1 MVKKLRGLAPLL
13 VIVIGLLVLFYPTIS
28 NFLVMKNASRVVS
41 NYDAAVEA
49 LSDEEYR
56 SMIDA
61 AHAYNTRLAEES
73 SGTTSALTGA
83 VNTEATDAEYMKLL
97 NLAGDGM
104 MGYITVPKLKETLP
118 IYHGTSEK
126 VLQSGIGHLEQ
137 TSLPVGGASTHA
149 ALSGHRGL
157 PTAKLFT
164 DLNLMKKGDK
174 FYITI
179 LKDTYAYQVD
189 KITTVLPT
197 DAKQLAIE
205 PGKDLVTL
213 ITCTPYAVNTHRLL
227 VRGHRIPYTPQQQND
242 AKSTFH
248 VDIPLQYLLPSLA
261 LIALLIAWHLWQRHE
276 RRRRQSGSAKVAS
289 GDSSSTAIEPDGDL
303 PPQPANTNNQSHS
316 PLLSSSLVLCLSAS
330 WCHTRKLIPSAL
342 SPSMPCGTE
351 TRLHP
356 NHLPAIPTPSCASL
370 PSQRTA
376 TVAFPHIKPSVIF
389 PVSLPIGNA

>member
-104 MGYITVPKLKETLP
+104 MGYVTVPKLKETLP

-149 ALSGHRGL
+149 ALSGHRGC
-157 PTAKLFT
+157 P
-164 DLNLMKKGDK
+164 
-174 FYITI
+174 
-179 LKDTYAYQVD
+179 
-189 KITTVLPT
+189 
-197 DAKQLAIE
+197 
-205 PGKDLVTL
+205 
-213 ITCTPYAVNTHRLL
+213 R
-227 VRGHRIPYTPQQQND
+227 QNC
-242 AKSTFH
+242 S
-248 VDIPLQYLLPSLA
+248 
-261 LIALLIAWHLWQRHE
+261 
-276 RRRRQSGSAKVAS
+276 
-289 GDSSSTAIEPDGDL
+289 
-303 PPQPANTNNQSHS
+303 
-316 PLLSSSLVLCLSAS
+316 
-330 WCHTRKLIPSAL
+330 
-342 SPSMPCGTE
+342 
-351 TRLHP
+351 
-356 NHLPAIPTPSCASL
+356 
-370 PSQRTA
+370 RT
-376 TVAFPHIKPSVIF
+376 
-389 PVSLPIGNA
+389 

>member
-179 LKDTYAYQVD
+179 LKDTYAYQS
-189 KITTVLPT
+189 I
-197 DAKQLAIE
+197 
-205 PGKDLVTL
+205 
-213 ITCTPYAVNTHRLL
+213 R
-227 VRGHRIPYTPQQQND
+227 
-242 AKSTFH
+242 
-248 VDIPLQYLLPSLA
+248 
-261 LIALLIAWHLWQRHE
+261 
-276 RRRRQSGSAKVAS
+276 
-289 GDSSSTAIEPDGDL
+289 
-303 PPQPANTNNQSHS
+303 
-316 PLLSSSLVLCLSAS
+316 
-330 WCHTRKLIPSAL
+330 
-342 SPSMPCGTE
+342 
-351 TRLHP
+351 
-356 NHLPAIPTPSCASL
+356 SL
-370 PSQRTA
+370 PFCRLMPNNWRLSRQGFGHAHYLHTVCGQHASAAGARSSYSIHTTA
-376 TVAFPHIKPSVIF
+376 AE
-389 PVSLPIGNA
+389 

>member
-1 MVKKLRGLAPLL
+1 MKKHSGT
-13 VIVIGLLVLFYPTIS
+13 ILLVLIFFVGLAVMLYPTIS
-28 NFLVMKNASRVVS
+28 DYINQRNQTRVVNS
-41 NYDAAVEA
+41 YAQQVDSLSDADYTAYFDAADVFNQEIAADPDA
-49 LSDEEYR
+49 LY
-56 SMIDA
+56 
-61 AHAYNTRLAEES
+61 HADRFSTYSTTLDVT
-73 SGTTSALTGA
+73 GTGI
-83 VNTEATDAEYMKLL
+83 
-97 NLAGDGM
+97 
-104 MGYITVPKLKETLP
+104 MGYIEIPAINVSLP
-118 IYHGTSEK
+118 IYHGTAEK
-126 VLQSGIGHLEQ
+126 VLQIGIGHLEQ

-289 GDSSSTAIEPDGDL
+289 GDSSS
-303 PPQPANTNNQSHS
+303 
-316 PLLSSSLVLCLSAS
+316 SAS
-330 WCHTRKLIPSAL
+330 QYK
-342 SPSMPCGTE
+342 
-351 TRLHP
+351 
-356 NHLPAIPTPSCASL
+356 
-370 PSQRTA
+370 
-376 TVAFPHIKPSVIF
+376 
-389 PVSLPIGNA
+389 

>member
-61 AHAYNTRLAEES
+61 AHAYNTRLVEEN

-104 MGYITVPKLKETLP
+104 MGYITVPRLKETMP
-118 IYHGTSEK
+118 IYHGTAEK
-126 VLQSGIGHLEQ
+126 VLQVGIGHLER

-164 DLNLMKKGDK
+164 DLNLMKKRR
-174 FYITI
+174 
-179 LKDTYAYQVD
+179 
-189 KITTVLPT
+189 P
-197 DAKQLAIE
+197 
-205 PGKDLVTL
+205 
-213 ITCTPYAVNTHRLL
+213 LL
-227 VRGHRIPYTPQQQND
+227 HQDP
-242 AKSTFH
+242 
-248 VDIPLQYLLPSLA
+248 
-261 LIALLIAWHLWQRHE
+261 QRHL
-276 RRRRQSGSAKVAS
+276 RLPGRPHHHGAADQHQGAHHRPGQGPGHAHHVHAVRRQHA
-289 GDSSSTAIEPDGDL
+289 
-303 PPQPANTNNQSHS
+303 PPARTS
-316 PLLSSSLVLCLSAS
+316 PPHPLHVSYG
-330 WCHTRKLIPSAL
+330 R
-342 SPSMPCGTE
+342 
-351 TRLHP
+351 RLQT
-356 NHLPAIPTPSCASL
+356 HLPRRHPPAVPAAQPGPDRTARRMARGPTPTPSQHGHDAGR
-370 PSQRTA
+370 Q
-376 TVAFPHIKPSVIF
+376 PHT
-389 PVSLPIGNA
+389 

>member
-1 MVKKLRGLAPLL
+1 MKRLRNILPLL
-13 VIVIGLLVLFYPTIS
+13 VILGGMLILFYPTIS
-28 NFLVMKNASRVVS
+28 NFLIMRNASRAVN
-41 NYDAAVEA
+41 NYDASVEA
-49 LSDEEYR
+49 LSQEQYQKVL
-56 SMIDA
+56 DA
-61 AHAYNTRLAEES
+61 AHAYNEKLAQNDAGETDVLAS
-73 SGTTSALTGA
+73 A
-83 VNTEATDAEYMKLL
+83 VNSASTDEEYNSLL
-97 NLAGDGM
+97 NIDGDGM

-197 DAKQLAIE
+197 DTKQLAIE

-261 LIALLIAWHLWQRHE
+261 LIALLIGWRIWQRRE
-276 RRRRQSGSAKVAS
+276 QRLQRSAAAEQTTTEPSGSAAS
-289 GDSSSTAIEPDGDL
+289 EPGE
-303 PPQPANTNNQSHS
+303 N
-316 PLLSSSLVLCLSAS
+316 SAS
-330 WCHTRKLIPSAL
+330 ATEDIRSQHSRSSRRKGP
-342 SPSMPCGTE
+342 G
-351 TRLHP
+351 RHVR
-356 NHLPAIPTPSCASL
+356 PA
-370 PSQRTA
+370 
-376 TVAFPHIKPSVIF
+376 
-389 PVSLPIGNA
+389 

>member
-104 MGYITVPKLKETLP
+104 MGYVTVPKLKETLP

-179 LKDTYAYQVD
+179 LKD
-189 KITTVLPT
+189 
-197 DAKQLAIE
+197 
-205 PGKDLVTL
+205 
-213 ITCTPYAVNTHRLL
+213 TPYAVNTHRLL

-316 PLLSSSLVLCLSAS
+316 SR
-330 WCHTRKLIPSAL
+330 RKGP
-342 SPSMPCGTE
+342 G
-351 TRLHP
+351 RHVR
-356 NHLPAIPTPSCASL
+356 PA
-370 PSQRTA
+370 
-376 TVAFPHIKPSVIF
+376 
-389 PVSLPIGNA
+389 

>member
-1 MVKKLRGLAPLL
+1 MKRLRNILPLL
-13 VIVIGLLVLFYPTIS
+13 VILGGMLILFYPTIS
-28 NFLVMKNASRVVS
+28 NFLIMRNASRAVN
-41 NYDAAVEA
+41 NYDASVEA
-49 LSDEEYR
+49 LSQEQYQKVL
-56 SMIDA
+56 DA
-61 AHAYNTRLAEES
+61 AHAYNEKLAQNDAGE
-73 SGTTSALTGA
+73 TDALTGA
-83 VNTEATDAEYMKLL
+83 VNTASTDEEYNSLL
-97 NLAGDGM
+97 NIDGDGM
-104 MGYITVPKLKETLP
+104 MGYITVPRLHETLP
-118 IYHGTSEK
+118 IYHGTAEK
-126 VLQSGIGHLEQ
+126 VLQIGIGHLEQ

-197 DAKQLAIE
+197 DTKQLAIE

-227 VRGHRIPYTPQQQND
+227 VRGHRIPYAPQHQDD

-289 GDSSSTAIEPDGDL
+289 DDSSSAAIEPDGDL
-303 PPQPANTNNQSHS
+303 PPQPDSTNNQSHS
-316 PLLSSSLVLCLSAS
+316 SR
-330 WCHTRKLIPSAL
+330 RKGP
-342 SPSMPCGTE
+342 G
-351 TRLHP
+351 RHVR
-356 NHLPAIPTPSCASL
+356 PA
-370 PSQRTA
+370 
-376 TVAFPHIKPSVIF
+376 
-389 PVSLPIGNA
+389 

>member
-1 MVKKLRGLAPLL
+1 MKRKLRGLVPLL
-13 VIVIGLLVLFYPTIS
+13 VIAIGLLVLFYPTIS
-28 NFLVMKNASRVVS
+28 NFLVMRNASRAVT
-41 NYDAAVEA
+41 NYDAATQSI
-49 LSDEEYR
+49 SDKQYQQ
-56 SMIDA
+56 MPAA
-61 AHAYNTRLAEES
+61 AHAYNEQLAANNA
-73 SGTTSALTGA
+73 GATDALAAA
-83 VNTEATDAEYMKLL
+83 VNTEAVSKEYNNLL
-97 NLAGDGM
+97 NLSGDGM
-104 MGYITVPKLKETLP
+104 MGYITMPRLHETLP
-118 IYHGTSEK
+118 IYHGTAEK
-126 VLQSGIGHLEQ
+126 VLQIGIGHLEQ

-179 LKDTYAYQVD
+179 LKDTYAYQS
-189 KITTVLPT
+189 IRSLPFCRLMPNNWRLSR
-197 DAKQLAIE
+197 Q
-205 PGKDLVTL
+205 GFVTL

-303 PPQPANTNNQSHS
+303 PPQPANTNNQPHS
-316 PLLSSSLVLCLSAS
+316 SR
-330 WCHTRKLIPSAL
+330 RKGP
-342 SPSMPCGTE
+342 G
-351 TRLHP
+351 RHVR
-356 NHLPAIPTPSCASL
+356 PA
-370 PSQRTA
+370 
-376 TVAFPHIKPSVIF
+376 
-389 PVSLPIGNA
+389 

>member
-73 SGTTSALTGA
+73 SGITSALTGA

-104 MGYITVPKLKETLP
+104 MGYITVPKLEETLP

-189 KITTVLPT
+189 KITTVL
-197 DAKQLAIE
+197 
-205 PGKDLVTL
+205 
-213 ITCTPYAVNTHRLL
+213 RLM
-227 VRGHRIPYTPQQQND
+227 P
-242 AKSTFH
+242 
-248 VDIPLQYLLPSLA
+248 
-261 LIALLIAWHLWQRHE
+261 
-276 RRRRQSGSAKVAS
+276 
-289 GDSSSTAIEPDGDL
+289 
-303 PPQPANTNNQSHS
+303 NN
-316 PLLSSSLVLCLSAS
+316 
-330 WCHTRKLIPSAL
+330 WRL
-342 SPSMPCGTE
+342 SPARIWS
-351 TRLHP
+351 RS
-356 NHLPAIPTPSCASL
+356 LPAHRMRSTRIGCWCAVIVFHTHHSSRMTPN
-370 PSQRTA
+370 
-376 TVAFPHIKPSVIF
+376 PHSTWTFRCSICCRLSR
-389 PVSLPIGNA
+389 

>member
-1 MVKKLRGLAPLL
+1 MKRLRNILPLL
-13 VIVIGLLVLFYPTIS
+13 VILGGMLILFYPTIS
-28 NFLVMKNASRVVS
+28 NFLIMRNASRAVN
-41 NYDAAVEA
+41 NYDASVEA
-49 LSDEEYR
+49 LSQEQYQKVLY
-56 SMIDA
+56 A
-61 AHAYNTRLAEES
+61 AHAYNEKLAQNDAGE
-73 SGTTSALTGA
+73 TDALTGA
-83 VNTEATDAEYMKLL
+83 VNSASTNEEYNSLL
-97 NLAGDGM
+97 NIDGDGM

-197 DAKQLAIE
+197 DTKQLAIE

-276 RRRRQSGSAKVAS
+276 RRRRQSGSVKVAS
-289 GDSSSTAIEPDGDL
+289 GDSDSAAIEPDGDL
-303 PPQPANTNNQSHS
+303 PPQPDSTNNQSHS
-316 PLLSSSLVLCLSAS
+316 SR
-330 WCHTRKLIPSAL
+330 RKGP
-342 SPSMPCGTE
+342 G
-351 TRLHP
+351 RHVR
-356 NHLPAIPTPSCASL
+356 PA
-370 PSQRTA
+370 
-376 TVAFPHIKPSVIF
+376 
-389 PVSLPIGNA
+389 